1 MRIGN
6 GLHLSRTYVWS
17 GKSVLGLVGLA
28 LLATPVAT
36 FAQNCTLVVP
46 KQPLTAKG
54 LATPYILK
62 ATDATSSCSVADPN
76 SGVFVQGAF
85 IYFTSPNTAEIKVYN
100 PLVVDAADPTPGV
113 APIEPVLP
121 ADAVVALFIGSNGV
135 NTSLHFTDSHDDFA
149 ANCLQGFG
157 QEAWCNAPAFYAA
170 ADEAI
175 AAGKV
180 LPALPALGIG
190 QLEQTPLPCP
200 TVRSFR
206 IVDQDQSDNVTTK
219 YLQLPNGL
227 GYASNTAANRK
238 AYPTA
243 IIIANPSDN
252 LLNSEFIDPAIGCTP
267 WMVPDAQ
274 DNDALTPSMPT
285 DELFAKH
292 HQAAPLALIPL
303 SDPMT
308 FHAPYTNVNP
318 TTLQTIMDNDVES
331 LFKVDLYRLNT
342 DQPMA
347 HGDAGAEPA
356 TYCKHLREIQLTEMI
371 IPDADLLKFD
381 KNGKKVPSPVASLG
395 TDLYAFFVNRYS
407 QSYQFL
413 NCQQLI
419 GLPSNVTV
427 TFNAQGVPNGAIVTA
442 P

>member
-6 GLHLSRTYVWS
+6 VLHCFRTHVRS

-62 ATDATSSCSVADPN
+62 GTDPSIPCSVADPN

-85 IYFTSPNTAEIKVYN
+85 ISPTTGQIKVYN
-100 PLVVDAADPTPGV
+100 PLVVDAVHPTPGV

-121 ADAVVALFIGSNGV
+121 SDAVVALFVGSNGV
-135 NTSLHFTDSHDDFA
+135 NTSLQFTDPHDDSA

-157 QEAWCNAPAFYAA
+157 QEAWCNAPAFYKA
-170 ADEAI
+170 ADDAI
-175 AAGKV
+175 AAKKLV
-180 LPALPALGIG
+180 LPELGVG
-190 QLEQTPLPCP
+190 QLETNPGPCP

-219 YLQLPNGL
+219 YLQLPSGL
-227 GYASNTAANRK
+227 YASNTAANRK

-243 IIIANPSDN
+243 TIIANPSDN

-267 WMVPDAQ
+267 FMVPDAQ
-274 DNDALTPSMPT
+274 DDDALTPSMPT

-292 HQAAPLALIPL
+292 HQAAPIAVVPL

-308 FHAPYTNVNP
+308 FHSPFTNVNP
-318 TTLQTIMDNDVES
+318 TTLQTITDHDVES
-331 LFKVDLYRLNT
+331 LFRVDLYRLNS
-342 DQPMA
+342 DQPLA
-347 HGDAGAEPA
+347 RSHAGADPT
-356 TYCKHLREIQLTEMI
+356 TYCTNLREIQLTQMI
-371 IPDADLLKFD
+371 IPDAALLKKF
-381 KNGKKVPSPVASLG
+381 PSPVASLG
-395 TDLYAFFVNRYS
+395 TSLYAFFVNRYS

-413 NCQQLI
+413 NCQELI

-427 TFNAQGVPNGAIVTA
+427 TFNAQGIPTGAVVTA

>member
-6 GLHLSRTYVWS
+6 GLHFSRTCVRS
-17 GKSVLGLVGLA
+17 GKPVLGLVGLA
-28 LLATPVAT
+28 LLATPVPT
-36 FAQNCTLVVP
+36 LAQNCTLVVP
-46 KQPLTAKG
+46 KRPLTAKG

-62 ATDATSSCSVADPN
+62 ATDGASACSVSDPN

-85 IYFTSPNTAEIKVYN
+85 ISPSTGEIKVYN
-100 PLVVDAADPTPGV
+100 PLVVDAARPTPGV

-121 ADAVVALFIGSNGV
+121 ADAVAAIFVGSNGA
-135 NTSLHFTDSHDDFA
+135 NTSLVFTDQHDDSA

-175 AAGKV
+175 AAKKLV
-180 LPALPALGIG
+180 LPDLGLG
-190 QLEQTPLPCP
+190 QLEHTPLPCP

-227 GYASNTAANRK
+227 YAPDTAANRK
-238 AYPTA
+238 AHPTA
-243 IIIANPSDN
+243 TVIANPSDN

-285 DELFAKH
+285 DEVFAKH
-292 HQAAPLALIPL
+292 HQAAPLALVPL

-308 FHAPYTNVNP
+308 FHAPFTNVNS
-318 TTLQTIMDNDVES
+318 TTLQTIMEKDVES
-331 LFKVDLYRLNT
+331 LFRVDLYRLNS
-342 DQPMA
+342 DQPLA
-347 HGDAGAEPA
+347 RRDAGADPE
-356 TYCKHLREIQLTEMI
+356 TYCRHLREIQLSQMI
-371 IPDADLLKFD
+371 IPDADLLK
-381 KNGKKVPSPVASLG
+381 KAPSPVASLG
-395 TDLYAFFVNRYS
+395 TNLYAFFVNRYS

-419 GLPSNVTV
+419 GLPSNVTI
-427 TFNAQGVPNGAIVTA
+427 TFNAQGVPNGAIVQA

>member
-6 GLHLSRTYVWS
+6 GLHLFRTHVRS
-17 GKSVLGLVGLA
+17 GNCVLGFVGLA
-28 LLATPVAT
+28 FLATPVAS

-46 KQPLTAKG
+46 KQPLTARG

-62 ATDATSSCSVADPN
+62 ATDSSSACSVADPN

-85 IYFTSPNTAEIKVYN
+85 ISPTTGQIKVYN
-100 PLVVDAADPTPGV
+100 PLVVDAAHPTPGV
-113 APIEPVLP
+113 APIQPVLP
-121 ADAVVALFIGSNGV
+121 SDAVVAIFIGSNGV
-135 NTSLHFTDSHDDFA
+135 NTSLEFTDPHDDSA
-149 ANCLQGFG
+149 EDCLQGFG
-157 QEAWCNAPAFYAA
+157 QEAWCNAPAFYKA

-175 AAGKV
+175 TAKKLI
-180 LPALPALGIG
+180 LPDLGVG

-206 IVDQDQSDNVTTK
+206 VVDQDQSDNVTTK

-227 GYASNTAANRK
+227 YASDTAANRK

-243 IIIANPSDN
+243 SVIANPSDN
-252 LLNSEFIDPAIGCTP
+252 LLNSQFIDPAIGCTP

-274 DNDALTPSMPT
+274 DNDTLTPSMPT
-285 DELFAKH
+285 DELFAKYR
-292 HQAAPLALIPL
+292 QAAPIALVPL

-308 FHAPYTNVNP
+308 FKAPFTNVNP
-318 TTLQTIMDNDVES
+318 TTLLTIMDRDVES
-331 LFKVDLYRLNT
+331 LFRVDLYRLNS
-342 DQPMA
+342 DQPLA
-347 HGDAGAEPA
+347 RRHIGADPS
-356 TYCKHLREIQLTEMI
+356 TYCTNLREIQLTQMI
-371 IPDADLLKFD
+371 IPDAALLNKF
-381 KNGKKVPSPVASLG
+381 PSPVASLG
-395 TDLYAFFVNRYS
+395 TNLYAFLVNRYS

-419 GLPSNVTV
+419 GVPSNVTV
-427 TFNAQGVPNGAIVTA
+427 TFNAQGVPNGATVTA

>member
-6 GLHLSRTYVWS
+6 GLHLSRTYVRS

-62 ATDATSSCSVADPN
+62 GTDPSIPCSVADPN

-85 IYFTSPNTAEIKVYN
+85 ISPTTGQIKVYN
-100 PLVVDAADPTPGV
+100 PLVVDSNTKPGV
-113 APIEPVLP
+113 YPIEPVLP
-121 ADAVVALFIGSNGV
+121 ADAVVALFVGSNGV
-135 NTSLHFTDSHDDFA
+135 NTSLQFTDPHDDSA

-175 AAGKV
+175 AAKKLV
-180 LPALPALGIG
+180 LPPLGIG

-206 IVDQDQSDNVTTK
+206 VVDQDQSDNVTTK

-227 GYASNTAANRK
+227 YASNTAANRK

-243 IIIANPSDN
+243 TVIANPSDN

-292 HQAAPLALIPL
+292 NQAAPIALVPL

-331 LFKVDLYRLNT
+331 LFKVDLYRLNS

-347 HGDAGAEPA
+347 HRDAGAAPA
-356 TYCKHLREIQLTEMI
+356 TYCKNLREIQLTEMI
-371 IPDADLLKFD
+371 IPDAALLKNF
-381 KNGKKVPSPVASLG
+381 PSPVASLG

-427 TFNAQGVPNGAIVTA
+427 TFNAQGVPNGAIVQA